1 MGWAGINYGYANSFE
16 HMIEKLQHDLFY
28 NKNMSW
34 ILDAL
39 IILETVKTVLVK
51 KGSLTRYL
59 TFDCSGRP
67 LCFQNPPLIS
77 SICDDCHSFF
87 SLFWP
92 IIKHID

>member
-1 MGWAGINYGYANSFE
+1 MGWAEINYGYANSFE

-51 KGSLTRYL
+51 KGS
-59 TFDCSGRP
+59 
-67 LCFQNPPLIS
+67 
-77 SICDDCHSFF
+77 
-87 SLFWP
+87 
-92 IIKHID
+92 